1 MGLSAVASRSS
12 PWSSTSFAPATSAG
26 SLDAIVAPCYRSTP
40 SVRSLL
46 LILTLSLLSARA
58 AAEGSTLSSV
68 KVGACA
74 LLTAADAQRVSNVP
88 MQVQAGAPGIDS
100 PGRTCAY
107 RAARPGPFRG
117 TVQIRLLDAREWSQI
132 KAEASP
138 GKPEIDAIKG
148 IGDEAYFVRTRRARR
163 PGALVLFVRRGGWQ
177 FSVRFAGAGPELTDP
192 MKQLARSVAGR
203 L

>member
-1 MGLSAVASRSS
+1 MRRAGYRGTRAVK
-12 PWSSTSFAPATSAG
+12 
-26 SLDAIVAPCYRSTP
+26 
-40 SVRSLL
+40 SLL
-46 LILTLSLLSARA
+46 LLLALSLLPARA
-58 AAEGSTLSSV
+58 GAEGSTLSSV

-74 LLTAADAQRVSNVP
+74 LLTAADAQRVSNVR

-117 TVQIRLLDAREWSQI
+117 TVQIRLLDAREWSDVE
-132 KAEASP
+132 AEAGAVG
-138 GKPEIDAIKG
+138 GKPEIEAING
-148 IGDEAYFVRTRRARR
+148 IGDQAYFVRTRRARR
-163 PGALVLFVRRGGWQ
+163 PGALVLFVHRGSWQ
-177 FSVRFAGAGPELTDP
+177 FSVRFAGAGPELTDA